1 MLLSVA
7 VGGNHR
13 ETIDPPRCCKRSHPQ
28 ILSCCCNCRLLGWK
42 KLAFGNL
49 KFHMRTHWTAI
60 VGKLRLG
67 AYNFPTVC
75 SRSWSMNFRNLAAGL
90 QRNGS
95 MLQLVGKWQLVVDNC
110 RQVSVRCSCRM
121 LQSLSRN
128 LMEEIA
134 GMKPRSWMIQL
145 NKKQL
150 EQEEEAGN
158 CWKAL
163 RRKLLELVKSLI
175 LKMIAL
181 QIHSWMILVQQV
193 PDKQQPQALRRKLQ
207 MLEKIRILMKKIVV
221 SQEFRN

>member
-1 MLLSVA
+1 M
-7 VGGNHR
+7 G
-13 ETIDPPRCCKRSHPQ
+13 
-28 ILSCCCNCRLLGWK
+28 
-42 KLAFGNL
+42 
-49 KFHMRTHWTAI
+49 
-60 VGKLRLG
+60 
-67 AYNFPTVC
+67 
-75 SRSWSMNFRNLAAGL
+75 
-90 QRNGS
+90 
-95 MLQLVGKWQLVVDNC
+95 
-110 RQVSVRCSCRM
+110 RCSSWW
-121 LQSLSRN
+121 SLSRN

-150 EQEEEAGN
+150 EQEEEEAGN

-163 RRKLLELVKSLI
+163 RRKLLELVKNLI

-221 SQEFRN
+221 SQAFRN

>member
-1 MLLSVA
+1 
-7 VGGNHR
+7 
-13 ETIDPPRCCKRSHPQ
+13 
-28 ILSCCCNCRLLGWK
+28 
-42 KLAFGNL
+42 
-49 KFHMRTHWTAI
+49 
-60 VGKLRLG
+60 
-67 AYNFPTVC
+67 
-75 SRSWSMNFRNLAAGL
+75 MNFRNLAAGL

-110 RQVSVRCSCRM
+110 RQVSARYSCRM

-150 EQEEEAGN
+150 EQEEEEVGN